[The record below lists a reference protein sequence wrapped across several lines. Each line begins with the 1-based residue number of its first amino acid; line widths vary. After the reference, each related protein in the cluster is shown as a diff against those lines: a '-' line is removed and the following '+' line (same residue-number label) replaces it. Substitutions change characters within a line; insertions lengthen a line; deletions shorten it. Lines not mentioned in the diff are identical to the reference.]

1 MLTFNPNELSVKEN
15 HQLLLNFIAPR
26 PIAFVSTISED
37 GANNLS
43 PYSFFNAF
51 GANPPMVAFS
61 PARRGTD
68 GTTKDTYNNLI
79 STGECV
85 IHAVTYSMVEQMN
98 LASGEFPSDIDEFKI
113 SGFTPIDSDIVRPK
127 RVKESPYHIE
137 CKLHTMLELGGKNGS
152 GNLAV
157 CEVVKFHVAN
167 DIWID
172 GKADPDMLDLVGR
185 NGGNY
190 FTRASGSAIFE
201 LAKPSHNKCIGYY
214 NLPDYIRYSDI
225 YSANNLG
232 RFALT
237 DKIPNYDEAHD
248 FIQKYAGAE
257 FTLESFHRFEE
268 NYDIENM
275 LRAAISIQKSNYGK
289 IKKLF
294 ETTAKLALE
303 LHQDEFAWF
312 VAVYSGENGFG

>member
-1 MLTFNPNELSVKEN
+1 MLTFNPKELNVKEN

-68 GTTKDTYNNLI
+68 GSTKDTYNNLK

-98 LASGEFPSDIDEFKI
+98 LASGEFPTDIDEFEI
-113 SGFTPIDSDIVRPK
+113 AGFTPIDSDIVKPK

-172 GKADPDMLDLVGR
+172 GKVDPDMLDLLGR

-190 FTRASGSAIFE
+190 YTRASGSAIFE
-201 LAKPSHNKCIGYY
+201 LAKPAHNQSIGYY
-214 NLPDYIRYSDI
+214 NLPDYIRNSDI

-237 DKIPNYDEAHD
+237 DKIPAVDDALKY
-248 FIQKYAGAE
+248 IQKYEGVE
-257 FTLESFHRFEE
+257 YSLEAFHRFAE

-275 LRAAISIQKSNYGK
+275 LKAAISLQKSNYSK
-289 IKKLF
+289 AKVLL

-303 LHQDEFAWF
+303 LYQDEFAWN
-312 VAVYSGENGFG
+312 VAVYSGMK